1 MTRKTSKFMIGLFVT
16 TGILLGAVAVIWI
29 GASTYYQKGKLY
41 VTYFDES
48 VQGLQMDSRVKYR
61 GVDVGKVEAIRVAPD
76 GHLVEVLMKID
87 MEGEIQRNSFAQL
100 RVAGLTGLVFIEL
113 DHRPWESPLITPKI
127 TFPAKHPIIP
137 SQLSQARQML
147 TSVDKIMGKMEEVD
161 IQGLADQIRRS
172 TGAAE
177 AVLAGD
183 GMKRILANIESA
195 TASLDRTIRRADSV
209 LAQVKIDGVLAETK
223 EGVQEARRLMVL
235 LQEQLKGLKLAETV
249 EKSDRLVEGVDRRT
263 RRVASEVEAAAD
275 EIREAALSLR
285 LLVERLE
292 DNPSELLFSKPRDE
306 AGEGAR

>member
-1 MTRKTSKFMIGLFVT
+1 
-16 TGILLGAVAVIWI
+16 
-29 GASTYYQKGKLY
+29 
-41 VTYFDES
+41 
-48 VQGLQMDSRVKYR
+48 MDSRVKYR